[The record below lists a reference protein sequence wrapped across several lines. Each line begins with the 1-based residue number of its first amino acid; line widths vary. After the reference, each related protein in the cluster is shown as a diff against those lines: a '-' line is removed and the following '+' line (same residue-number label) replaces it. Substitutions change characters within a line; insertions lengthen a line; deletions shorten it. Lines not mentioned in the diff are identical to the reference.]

1 MRNTNRDPVVRVAA
15 RGTVAVLAATSLA
28 LGVAPSHAAPTP
40 KLGAVKGLD
49 LTISKPGGRYHV
61 ASDWDDLT
69 GATAYRVSLTN
80 AGTVLQSDKV
90 TTSDWTSTTT
100 LGAGNTVTVKVVPL
114 AGKKPGKPAS
124 VSGYLPDVTAP
135 VGTFHVVQD
144 SPGSQHITVVQDTL
158 SDDLTP
164 TGDIVRTISWDQGMT
179 PEAWN
184 DEGHTYPAGDPHSY
198 QPTVTLRDAAGNEEV
213 VSLGTVVV
221 GDHLPPTGAFE
232 ATVSGWAR
240 WGEIAL
246 KYTEDLADNFSA
258 SDKVT
263 CTVAWGDGST
273 DTWTGGATPTHE
285 YDEAGTYE
293 ATVTLADEAGNTAD
307 AKVVTVEVKADTA
320 RPTVKLTKPAK
331 LKSVRAWKRLK
342 GKASDVDGTGVRNVK
357 VRIVEKRHGRWFAY
371 KAPTRT
377 WVKGG
382 STKATAFKRS
392 RPAKVVPVDG
402 VWRYRMAGLRKGS
415 IVVKVK
421 GTDNVGNPSKV
432 RTYSQLLSR
441 R

>member
-1 MRNTNRDPVVRVAA
+1 MRNTTRDPAVRVAA
-15 RGTVAVLAATSLA
+15 VRGTVAVLAATSLA

-49 LTISKPGGRYHV
+49 LTVSKSGGSYDL

-69 GATAYRVSLTN
+69 GATAYRVSLSS

-90 TTSDWTSTTT
+90 TGSDWTSTTT
-100 LGAGNTVTVKVVPL
+100 LGAGNTITVKVVPL

-124 VSGYLPDVTAP
+124 VSEELPDVTKP

-144 SPGSQHITVVQDTL
+144 TPGSQHITVVQDTL

-164 TGDIVRTISWDQGMT
+164 ADSIVRTISWDQGM
-179 PEAWN
+179 PAEAWT
-184 DEGHTYPAGDPHSY
+184 DGSHTYTEDLRAY
-198 QPTVTLRDAAGNEEV
+198 QPSVTLVDLAGNTRV
-213 VSLGTVVV
+213 VALGTVVV
-221 GDHLPPTGAFE
+221 GDHTPPTGAFE
-232 ATVSGWAR
+232 STASGWAG
-240 WGEIAL
+240 WSKIAL
-246 KYTEDLADNFSA
+246 NYTQDLHDNFSE
-258 SDKVT
+258 DRVT

-273 DTWTGGATPTHE
+273 DTWTGGAVPTHE

-293 ATVTLADEAGNTAD
+293 ATVTLADEAGNTTVAP
-307 AKVVTVEVKADTA
+307 VITVEVTADTA
-320 RPTVKLTKPAK
+320 RPTVKLTKPK
-331 LKSVRAWKRLK
+331 RLKSVRAWKRLK

-377 WVKGG
+377 WVRGG

-402 VWRYRMAGLRKGS
+402 VWRYRVAGLRKGS
-415 IVVKVK
+415 LVVKVK
-421 GTDNVGNPSKV
+421 GTDNVGNPSKA